1 MAEYKLE
8 PHTTFEDL
16 RRMYGTGR
24 AFTTGT
30 DRLGNKKYTYRN
42 GVMTKLGDIE
52 ESEWIFLIK
61 ALIAREGEEEMQRW
75 LVEWY
80 ANDHVPRTPEKLEQE
95 ALEAH
100 AARLFDNE
108 AWANFI
114 PFNQKYRPTV
124 LETADLITVIT
135 DCCKTKMVVTRKQF
149 EQPLGNMIYCPN
161 CNGSTTIYL
170 YEGG

>member
-16 RRMYGTGR
+16 RLMYRTGR
-24 AFTTGT
+24 SYVVGT

-42 GVMTKLGDIE
+42 GVMTKFGDIE
-52 ESEWIFLIK
+52 ESEWISLIK
-61 ALIAREGEEEMQRW
+61 ALIAREGEEELQRW

-80 ANDHVPRTPEKLEQE
+80 AKDTIPRTPEKLEQE
-95 ALEAH
+95 GLEAH

-108 AWANFI
+108 AWTDFI
-114 PFNQKYRPTV
+114 AFNQRYRPAV

-135 DCCKTKMVVTRKQF
+135 DCCYNKMIITRKQF
-149 EQPLGNMIYCPN
+149 EQPLGNMIYCPL
-161 CNGSTTIYL
+161 CDGSTTIYL

>member
-1 MAEYKLE
+1 
-8 PHTTFEDL
+8 
-16 RRMYGTGR
+16 MYGTGR
-24 AFTTGT
+24 SFVIGT
-30 DRLGNKKYTYRN
+30 DRLGKKIERYRY
-42 GVMTKLGDIE
+42 GIMTKLGDIE
-52 ESEWIFLIK
+52 QPEWISLIK
-61 ALIAREGEEEMQRW
+61 ALIAREGEEELQGW

-80 ANDHVPRTPEKLEQE
+80 ANDHIPRTHEKLEQE

-108 AWANFI
+108 AWADFI
-114 PFNQKYRPTV
+114 PFNQKYRPAV